1 MKEMELTKTFY
12 FDAAH
17 RLSTVNQDH
26 KCSRIH
32 GHTFRVDIVISGE
45 VNEEYGWV
53 MDFGKIKEI
62 VNPFIDCLDHE
73 FLNEIPGLEIGTS
86 ENLVE
91 WLWGKLNPLLP
102 GLKKI
107 VVWESPRSQC
117 SYTVQ

>member
-17 RLSTVNQDH
+17 RLSTVEDEH

-32 GHTFRVDIVISGE
+32 GHTFRVDVIVKGSVDE
-45 VNEEYGWV
+45 KYGWV

-62 VNPFIDCLDHE
+62 VEPVIDSLDHE

-86 ENLVE
+86 ENLVS
-91 WLWGKLNPLLP
+91 WLWNKLDSLLP

-107 VVWESPRSQC
+107 VVWESPQSQC
-117 SYTVQ
+117 SYTRE